1 MAKTEVKYLKY
12 KDWLEEWLT
21 FYVKPSAKIRTY
33 ERYRELTL
41 HIVPKIGEYELNDL
55 SPILLQKFVSDLLSS
70 GNRKTMKGLSANT
83 VNAVISVVQSSL
95 KTAFTIGLT
104 ETYSADKIKRPK
116 ITEKAIECFSL
127 SEQKAIENAVLGGKK
142 PKLIG
147 IVICLYTG
155 LRIGELLA
163 LEWTDIDFAKG
174 MMTVSKSCHYG
185 HDESGKYMR
194 FIDTPKTYHSIREI
208 PLPRQ
213 LIPLLKQHRKDSTS
227 NFVVSD
233 HGQPV
238 AVRSYQRSFEL
249 LQRKLKI
256 RRRGFHALR
265 HTFATRAIECGM
277 DVKTLSEILGHKS
290 PTITLN
296 RYAHSLMEHKAEMMN
311 RIGKLL

>member
-1 MAKTEVKYLKY
+1 MKY
-12 KDWLEEWLT
+12 KDWLNEWLAH
-21 FYVKPSAKIRTY
+21 YVKPSAKIRTY
-33 ERYRELTL
+33 ERYQELSL
-41 HIVPKIGEYELNDL
+41 HIVPKIGEYELNDV
-55 SPILLQKFVSDLLSS
+55 SPILLQKLVSDLLSS
-70 GNRKTMKGLSANT
+70 GNRKTGKGLSANT
-83 VNAVISVVQSSL
+83 VNAVISVAQNSL
-95 KTAFTIGLT
+95 ETAFAIGLIDS
-104 ETYSADKIKRPK
+104 YSADKIKRPK
-116 ITEKAIECFSL
+116 ITEKAVECFSL
-127 SEQKAIENAVLGGKK
+127 TEQKAIENAVWGGKK

-163 LEWTDIDFAKG
+163 LEWEDIDFVKG
-174 MMTVSKSCHYG
+174 MITVSKSCHYG
-185 HDESGKYMR
+185 HDENGKYAR

-208 PLPRQ
+208 PLPKQ
-213 LIPLLKQHRKDSTS
+213 LIPILKKHRKNS
-227 NFVVSD
+227 NCDYVVSD
-233 HGQPV
+233 NENPV

-296 RYAHSLMEHKAEMMN
+296 RYAHSLLEHKTEMMN